1 MFLVLAKDTS
11 GPHWPRLLK
20 QKGRPPKSVQLN
32 WDLWKD
38 EEDEEAETNKK
49 EFNIG
54 DLDDMHVCS
63 DLLTFFLVSKRTVS
77 ATLY

>member
-1 MFLVLAKDTS
+1 M
-11 GPHWPRLLK
+11 
-20 QKGRPPKSVQLN
+20 QLN